1 MFLPPCY
8 HIIPPISTNGLMR
21 NSELKDCFRFFL
33 VNIILLEIM
42 RGNAYESERCSEIKN
57 S

>member
-8 HIIPPISTNGLMR
+8 HIIPPISTNSLMR